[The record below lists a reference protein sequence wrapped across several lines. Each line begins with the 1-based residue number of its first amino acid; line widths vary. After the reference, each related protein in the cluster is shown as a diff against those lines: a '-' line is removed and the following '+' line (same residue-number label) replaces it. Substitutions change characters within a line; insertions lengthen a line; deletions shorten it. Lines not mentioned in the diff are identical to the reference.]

1 MNEKILV
8 HHGIKGQ
15 KWGVRRYQNK
25 DGSLTP
31 AGRKRAAKLESQ
43 YTALT
48 GRKMKSES
56 NNSHGSS
63 NQTKPKPKTI
73 EERTKELQAQK
84 QFLQTQKDV
93 LDLNRQINAL
103 KPDTRS
109 AGRKFIEKQGPVL
122 AKIAWDSVGKQ
133 TLQKVIDKKLGLND
147 KKSSSEKLAQQA
159 KDLENMWKVKEYKS
173 KLGKESTSQKIK
185 RERDDQ
191 QNRYYR
197 EHFRDMADELEKK
210 RKQK

>member
-1 MNEKILV
+1 MNELVLV

-15 KWGVRRYQNK
+15 KWGIRRYQNK

-31 AGRKRAAKLESQ
+31 AGRKRVAKLESQ
-43 YTALT
+43 YMALT
-48 GRKMKSES
+48 RKKISSKSTQS
-56 NNSHGSS
+56 
-63 NQTKPKPKTI
+63 TRPKTI
-73 EERTKELQAQK
+73 EERTKELQSQK
-84 QFLQTQKDV
+84 AYLQTQKDI
-93 LDLNRQINAL
+93 LDLNRQIASL

-133 TLQKVIDKKLGLND
+133 TLQKVIDKKLGLN
-147 KKSSSEKLAQQA
+147 KKSASEKLAQQA
-159 KDLENMWKVKEYKS
+159 KDLENMYKVKDYKS
-173 KLGKESTSQKIK
+173 KLGAETTSQKIK

>member
-1 MNEKILV
+1 MDDLV
-8 HHGIKGQ
+8 LIHHGIKGQ
-15 KWGVRRYQNK
+15 KWGIRRYQNK

-31 AGRKRAAKLESQ
+31 AGRKKASKLESQ
-43 YTALT
+43 YMTLT
-48 GRKMKSES
+48 GKRIKS
-56 NNSHGSS
+56 
-63 NQTKPKPKTI
+63 KPTQSARPKTI
-73 EERTKELQAQK
+73 EERTKELQSQK
-84 QFLQTQKDV
+84 AYLQTQKDV
-93 LDLNRQINAL
+93 LDLNRQIASL

-133 TLQKVIDKKLGLND
+133 TFQKVLDKKLGLD
-147 KKSSSEKLAQQA
+147 KKSTSEKLAQQA
-159 KDLENMWKVKEYKS
+159 KDLENMYKVKDYKS
-173 KLGKESTSQKIK
+173 KLGKESESQKIK

-210 RKQK
+210 RKKK

>member
-1 MNEKILV
+1 MSEMVLA

-31 AGRKRAAKLESQ
+31 AGRKRVNQLESE
-43 YTALT
+43 YTSLT
-48 GRKMKSES
+48 GKKINKE
-56 NNSHGSS
+56 NSSGHGSS
-63 NQTKPKPKTI
+63 GETKPKTKTI
-73 EERTKELQAQK
+73 EERTKDLQITKNYLQLQKDTLVLQQQISELQ
-84 QFLQTQKDV
+84 
-93 LDLNRQINAL
+93 
-103 KPDTRS
+103 PDTRS
-109 AGRKFIEKQGPVL
+109 AGRKFVEEHGPAL
-122 AKIAWDSVGKQ
+122 GKIVWDSVGKQ
-133 TLQKVIDKKLGLND
+133 TFQKVLNKKLGLD
-147 KKSSSEKLAQQA
+147 QESASDKLAQQA
-159 KDLENMWKVKEYKS
+159 KDLENMYKVRNYKS
-173 KLGKESTSQKIK
+173 KLGKETESQKIK

>member
-1 MNEKILV
+1 MNELILV

-15 KWGVRRYQNK
+15 KWGIRRYQNK

-48 GRKMKSES
+48 GKKISRKPSQS
-56 NNSHGSS
+56 
-63 NQTKPKPKTI
+63 TRPKTI
-73 EERTKELQAQK
+73 EERTKELQSQK
-84 QFLQTQKDV
+84 TYLQTQKDV
-93 LDLNRQINAL
+93 LDLNRQIASL

-109 AGRKFIEKQGPVL
+109 AGRKFIEKNGPAL
-122 AKIAWDSVGKQ
+122 AKIVWDSVGKN
-133 TLQKVIDKKLGLND
+133 TVQKVVDKKLGLD
-147 KKSSSEKLAQQA
+147 KKSTSEKLAQQA
-159 KDLENMWKVKEYKS
+159 KDLKNMYDIKDYKS
-173 KLGKESTSQKIK
+173 KLGKETTSQKIK

-197 EHFRDMADELEKK
+197 EYYRDQADELEKK
-210 RKQK
+210 RKKK